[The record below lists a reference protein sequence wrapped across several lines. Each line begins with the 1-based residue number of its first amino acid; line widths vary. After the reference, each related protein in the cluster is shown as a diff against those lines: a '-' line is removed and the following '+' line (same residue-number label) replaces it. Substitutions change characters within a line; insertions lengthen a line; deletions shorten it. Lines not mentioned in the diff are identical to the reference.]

1 MSFILSLFLFFRVLT
16 WNAFWCI
23 LISIQMQR
31 DITDF
36 LFIFIIVQEGIDECV
51 LHYCVCYD
59 NLFAQRCEIKNLLN
73 LMEM

>member
-1 MSFILSLFLFFRVLT
+1 M
-16 WNAFWCI
+16 
-23 LISIQMQR
+23 SIQMQR

-36 LFIFIIVQEGIDECV
+36 LFIFIIVHGGIDECV

-73 LMEM
+73 LMKM